1 MKKGFKGIL
10 KWLLRILLGIVGL
23 LALLILLFYLFR
35 GKITEKALAYVNEMQ
50 PGEVVFEKLNL
61 RPFVDFPDVSLRLR
75 KVRFLAPGEPQAG
88 SEPMPVLD
96 FNDIYVS
103 MDVVQLVRGTYMIS
117 EVRLAEGVINYM
129 VGPDSV
135 SNVEKSLGILFG
147 DEQVDEPV
155 EQAAS
160 PIMLDLQRLE
170 IQDLVV
176 NYEDQPA
183 GAAFTVRVNG
193 LESAFSYYPDMV
205 TAAVMLHSEIPLAR
219 TRTLTLD
226 KPRSVSFSSAV
237 HFDQVRQQVKLD
249 QSMLDI
255 QDAVF
260 KLEGAM
266 DLDARTLDMDFSAVN
281 SGIDLLNFLLSGIL
295 NLDAIEQIGDGSIRL
310 EGNASGSYDKQL
322 PLIQMHVVA
331 ADMGFRV
338 HSIGQSVTG
347 IAFEG
352 SFTNGTRKDLSEA
365 AVHLEDFH
373 VDFPKGSLDAEIHV
387 SNLLAPYAD
396 IRLEGDAD
404 LSLINEIIRTETVRD
419 MQGNLRFEGDVRGS
433 VDKRSGTLLDS
444 ASLLNIYMD
453 DLGFTLPGYQ
463 VQHLDGAV
471 SVQGTV
477 LGLREFAMVV
487 NNNKMQLE
495 GEAHNLL
502 PWLLEFDADPSF
514 NMAFSAGELS
524 PATLLNDSS
533 MYGPVR
539 DLGFSLNVH
548 AGAQELRSALSEKR
562 VPALQLVLA
571 DLSGTL
577 AGYAAVSEGG
587 MTVEL
592 APDTAAVHGL
602 HARIGES
609 DFTLDASL
617 VNYNRFLGK
626 DSAAP
631 LVLQYD
637 LAADRL
643 AASDLFTFDNRFGVL
658 PAPFAAEEIHDL
670 RFKGKIETTVAELL
684 KDSILPDFRFVS
696 DQMHWRLKEYP
707 NTFTNLVLDIERK
720 DSLLVLRHFSGSI
733 GESDFNIRASVAH
746 LLDTSRTITGE
757 VWMGSG
763 LLDLDRLLAYPLLAV
778 PAEEQAMAGVAA
790 GSVPAGGVMDG
801 KAADLK
807 PGDGKTAEGGAV
819 EADTLKGAPPDLSKI
834 DFPDLAIDLDV
845 KELRA
850 GGNVLKNLGGRLAT
864 KPYKIVYFDRF
875 SLQSESGGSMLV
887 DGQFNV
893 SDPSMYMLSANF
905 DIDTVNMSDFELPI
919 AIGDSVYSLEDNF
932 NGILSADG
940 LAEFF
945 VNPDFS
951 INTDYSTAMFNVRLE
966 NGRVRHFAPLGA
978 LARYTGNKDLDNVQ
992 FGLLRNSFTL
1002 MNGAVQI
1009 PLMSIESTLGLIL
1022 LEGEQ
1027 YLDGNFL
1034 YLARLPVSL
1043 VRGTAWN
1050 LLTNQQNK
1058 ETEEGEVQQM
1068 RAQKFLLVTIS
1079 VKDGAEEVKI
1089 GDKRD
1094 QFR

>member
-1 MKKGFKGIL
+1 M
-10 KWLLRILLGIVGL
+10 GIVGL
-23 LALLILLFYLFR
+23 LVLLILLFYLFR

-61 RPFVDFPDVSLRLR
+61 RPFLDFPNVSLR
-75 KVRFLAPGEPQAG
+75 VREVQFLAPGEPQAG
-88 SEPMPVLD
+88 SEPLPVLE

-103 MDVVQLVRGTYMIS
+103 MDVVQLIRGTYMIS
-117 EVRLAEGVINYM
+117 EVRIAEGVINYM
-129 VGPDSV
+129 VGADSV
-135 SNVEKSLGILFG
+135 SNVEKALGILFG
-147 DEQVDEPV
+147 GEQVDEPL
-155 EQAAS
+155 EQTAS
-160 PIMLDLQRLE
+160 PIMLDLERLE
-170 IQDLVV
+170 IRDLVV

-183 GAAFTVRVNG
+183 GAAFTVNVNG
-193 LESAFSYYPDMV
+193 LESAFSYYPDLI
-205 TAAVMLHSEIPLAR
+205 TASVMLHSEIPLAR

-237 HFDQVRQQVKLD
+237 HFDQVRQQITLD

-266 DLDARTLDMDFSAVN
+266 DLGARTLDMDFSAIN
-281 SGIDLLNFLLSGIL
+281 SGIDLLNFLLSGVL

-322 PLIQMHVVA
+322 PLIQMNVVA

-338 HSIGQSVTG
+338 HSIDQSVTG

-365 AVHLEDFH
+365 AVHLEKFH

-387 SNLLAPYAD
+387 SNLLAPYAK

-404 LSLINEIIRTETVRD
+404 LSLMNEIIRTETVRE
-419 MQGNLRFEGDVRGS
+419 MRGNLSFEGDVRGS
-433 VDKRSGTLLDS
+433 VDKKSGTLLDS
-444 ASLLNIYMD
+444 AGLLKIYLD

-463 VQHLDGAV
+463 VQHLDGEV
-471 SVQGTV
+471 QVQGKV
-477 LGLREFAMVV
+477 LGLRDLVMVV
-487 NNNKMQLE
+487 NNNKMHLE

-502 PWLLEFDADPSF
+502 PWLLEFDADPSVRL
-514 NMAFSAGELS
+514 AFRADELF
-524 PATLLNDSS
+524 PGKLLNDSS
-533 MYGPVR
+533 LNGPVR
-539 DLGFSLNVH
+539 NLGFRLAVST
-548 AGAQELRSALSEKR
+548 GAQELRSALENKSI
-562 VPALQLVLA
+562 PALALVLE
-571 DLSGTL
+571 DLSGNL
-577 AGYAAVSEGG
+577 PGYASVSEGR
-587 MTVEL
+587 MTLQL
-592 APDTAAVHGL
+592 APDTATISNL

-609 DFTLDASL
+609 AFSLDASL
-617 VNYNRFLGK
+617 INYERFIGK
-626 DSAAP
+626 DSSAT
-631 LVLQYD
+631 LLLNFD

-643 AASDLFTFDNRFGVL
+643 LARDLLTFDNSFSML
-658 PAPFAAEEIHDL
+658 PPQFAAEEIHNL
-670 RFKGKIETTVAELL
+670 KFKGKVQTTVSELL
-684 KDSILPDFRFVS
+684 KDSVLPDFRFTS

-707 NTFTNLVLDIERK
+707 DPFSNLELDIERK

-733 GESDFNIRASVAH
+733 GESDFNMQASVAH
-746 LLDTSRTITGE
+746 LLDSSRTISGE
-757 VWMGSG
+757 VQVSSG
-763 LLDLDRLLAYPLLAV
+763 LLDLDRLLAYSLLNA
-778 PAEEQAMAGVAA
+778 PGEEQPMAGVAEEGVPA
-790 GSVPAGGVMDG
+790 GSVLDGEVVM
-801 KAADLK
+801 
-807 PGDGKTAEGGAV
+807 
-819 EADTLKGAPPDLSKI
+819 ADTVVSAPPDLSKI
-834 DFPDLAIDLDV
+834 DFPDLALDLEV
-845 KELRA
+845 KELRVE
-850 GGNVLKNLGGRLAT
+850 GNILKNLDGRLAT
-864 KPYKIVYFDRF
+864 KPYKMIYFDKF
-875 SLQSESGGSMLV
+875 SVQSETGGSMLV

-893 SDPSMYMLSANF
+893 SDPGMYMLSANF
-905 DIDTVNMSDFELPI
+905 EIDTVNVSDFALPI

-932 NGILSADG
+932 NGVLSADG

-945 VNPDFS
+945 INPDFS

-966 NGRVRHFAPLGA
+966 NGRVKHFSPLRA

-1002 MNGAVQI
+1002 MNGVVQV

-1034 YLARLPVSL
+1034 YLARLPVSM

-1050 LLTNQQNK
+1050 ILTNQQK
-1058 ETEEGEVQQM
+1058 REKEEGEVQEM

-1079 VKDGAEEVKI
+1079 AKDGTEEVKM

>member
-1 MKKGFKGIL
+1 MQKGFKRIF
-10 KWLLRILLGIVGL
+10 KWFLRILLGIVGL
-23 LALLILLFYLFR
+23 LVLLILLFYLFR

-50 PGEVVFEKLNL
+50 PGEVVFEKLSL
-61 RPFVDFPDVSLRLR
+61 RPFLDFPNVSLR
-75 KVRFLAPGEPQAG
+75 VREVQFLAPGEPQAG
-88 SEPMPVLD
+88 SEPLPVLD
-96 FNDIYVS
+96 FNNIYVS
-103 MDVVQLVRGTYMIS
+103 MDVVQLIRGTYMIS
-117 EVRLAEGVINYM
+117 EVRLSEGVINYT
-129 VGPDSV
+129 VGADSV
-135 SNVEKSLGILFG
+135 SNVEKALGILFG
-147 DEQVDEPV
+147 GEQVDEPL

-160 PIMLDLQRLE
+160 PIMLDLERLE
-170 IQDLVV
+170 IRDMVV

-183 GAAFTVRVNG
+183 GTAFTIHVNG
-193 LESAFSYYPDMV
+193 LESAFSYDPDLV

-237 HFDQVRQQVKLD
+237 HFDQVRQQITLD

-266 DLDARTLDMDFSAVN
+266 DLGARTLDIDFSAIN
-281 SGIDLLNFLLSGIL
+281 SGIDLLNFLLSGVL

-310 EGNASGSYDKQL
+310 EGNASGSYDTQL
-322 PLIQMHVVA
+322 PLIQMNVVA

-338 HSIGQSVTG
+338 HSIDQSVTG

-352 SFTNGTRKDLSEA
+352 AFTNGARKDLSEA

-387 SNLLAPYAD
+387 SNLLAPYAE

-419 MQGNLRFEGDVRGS
+419 MHGNLRIEGDVRGS
-433 VDKRSGTLLDS
+433 VDKNSGTLLDS
-444 ASLLNIYMD
+444 AGLLKIYMD

-463 VQHLDGAV
+463 VQHLDGAIQ
-471 SVQGTV
+471 VQGKV
-477 LGLREFAMVV
+477 LGVQELAMVV
-487 NNNKMQLE
+487 NNNKLHLE
-495 GEAHNLL
+495 GEVHNLL
-502 PWLLEFDADPSF
+502 PWLLDFDTDPSVRL
-514 NMAFSAGELS
+514 AFRADDLLPGQ
-524 PATLLNDSS
+524 LLNDSS
-533 MYGPVR
+533 LKGPVR
-539 DLGFSLNVH
+539 DLGFRLAVST
-548 AGAQELRSALSEKR
+548 GAQELRSALENKR
-562 VPALQLVLA
+562 IPGLLLVLE

-577 AGYAAVSEGG
+577 PGYASVSEGR
-587 MTVEL
+587 MTVQL
-592 APDTAAVHGL
+592 APDTATIRGL

-609 DFTLDASL
+609 AFSLDASL
-617 VNYNRFLGK
+617 INYERFIGK
-626 DSAAP
+626 DSSAI
-631 LVLQYD
+631 LLLDFD

-643 AASDLFTFDNRFGVL
+643 LASDLLTFDNRFSLL
-658 PAPFAAEEIHDL
+658 PPQFATEEIREL
-670 RFKGKIETTVAELL
+670 KFKGKVQTTVSELL
-684 KDSILPDFRFVS
+684 KDSILPDFRFIS

-707 NTFTNLVLDIERK
+707 DAFHNLVLDIERV

-733 GESDFNIRASVAH
+733 GESDFNIRASVMH
-746 LLDTSRTITGE
+746 LLDTSRTISGE
-757 VWMGSG
+757 VQVSSV
-763 LLDLDRLLAYPLLAV
+763 LLDLDRLLAYSLLAA
-778 PAEEQAMAGVAA
+778 PGEVAA
-790 GSVPAGGVMDG
+790 MTGLAVGGVPESG
-801 KAADLK
+801 LVGGEVADREDVG
-807 PGDGKTAEGGAV
+807 GDVVAP
-819 EADTLKGAPPDLSKI
+819 DTILSVPPDLSII
-834 DFPDLAIDLDV
+834 DFPDLALELEV
-845 KELRA
+845 KELRV
-850 GGNVLKNLGGRLAT
+850 GGNILKNLDGRLAT
-864 KPYKIVYFDRF
+864 KPYKMIYFDQF
-875 SLQSESGGSMLV
+875 SVQSETGGSMLV

-893 SDPSMYMLSANF
+893 SDPGMYMLSANF
-905 DIDTVNMSDFELPI
+905 EIDTVNMSDFELPI

-932 NGILSADG
+932 NGVLSADG

-945 VNPDFS
+945 INPDFS

-966 NGRVRHFAPLGA
+966 NGRVKHFSPLRA

-1002 MNGAVQI
+1002 MNGAVQV

-1027 YLDGNFL
+1027 HLDGNFL
-1034 YLARLPVSL
+1034 YLARVPVTL

-1050 LLTNQQNK
+1050 MLTNQQNK
-1058 ETEEGEVQQM
+1058 QAEEGEVQQM